1 MEAKKSFHQVVIFT
15 FLLVIC
21 VSGCVAPAP
30 PVASA
35 HPNARVTDSGYA
47 LLYDLMGNEKDVSKL
62 SIIKHERPEF
72 HDLIRDI
79 SDRCGAAYDLLG
91 DFAKADPSLNIKDQQ
106 LPLAEMQTRQR
117 EGKARGADLL
127 TDKGRNLELQ
137 LMLTQNE
144 AITYASHLSAVI
156 AESETNVK
164 RAQAVRQMSTDF
176 SVLEE
181 RIHTMLLTNYMWSAD
196 K

>member
-1 MEAKKSFHQVVIFT
+1 MEAKNLIRRAGIFI
-15 FLLVIC
+15 FLLV
-21 VSGCVAPAP
+21 VGVTGCVAPAP
-30 PVASA
+30 PVASI
-35 HPNARVTDSGYA
+35 HPNTKVTDTGYA

-62 SIIKHERPEF
+62 SIIKHERTEF

-91 DFAKADPSLNIKDQQ
+91 DFAKADPSLNITDQR
-106 LPLAEMQTRQR
+106 LPLAEMQTRAR

-127 TDKGRNLELQ
+127 TTKGKNLELQ

-144 AITYASHLSAVI
+144 ALTYACNLTAVI

-176 SVLEE
+176 SVLED
-181 RIHTMLLTNYMWSAD
+181 RIHSMLLTNYMWAPN